1 MTEVPLKTESLRHHW
16 EFYSVPPPFLAWSSN
31 GQRLLSLEQSA
42 PQGAASIV
50 RVSLQTGAKR
60 ILTSP
65 PKEINGDGRL
75 GVSPDG
81 KTLAFTRTLGLF
93 EKGIYAVSLSD
104 APPIAAPRRLTFD
117 NKEIKRAC
125 LDPRWA

>member
-1 MTEVPLKTESLRHHW
+1 MAFRRSVDPEREVTEVPLKTESLRHHW

-65 PKEINGDGRL
+65 PKEMNGDGGL

-81 KTLAFTRTLGLF
+81 KRW
-93 EKGIYAVSLSD
+93 
-104 APPIAAPRRLTFD
+104 RLL
-117 NKEIKRAC
+117 E
-125 LDPRWA
+125 RWVCSRKASMQSHSRKMPHP